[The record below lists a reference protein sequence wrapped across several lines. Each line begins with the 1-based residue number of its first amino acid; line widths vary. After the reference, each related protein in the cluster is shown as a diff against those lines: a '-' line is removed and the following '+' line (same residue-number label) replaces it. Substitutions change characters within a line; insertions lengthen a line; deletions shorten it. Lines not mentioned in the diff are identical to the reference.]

1 MIDDPFFYFLA
12 VPALLL
18 TGVSKGGF
26 GSGIGMVAV
35 PLMALSV
42 PVPQAAAVM
51 LPILCLMDLV
61 GLWTYWRRWDGASI
75 AVLVPAA
82 FLGILV
88 GFVTVSLL
96 SEKALR
102 LMLGIVS
109 LAFVLHYW
117 LGGARRPPQRPSAP
131 MGWFWGA
138 LSGYTSFLAHAG
150 GPPVS
155 MYLLPQRMEKTRL
168 VATTV
173 VFFAAVNWMKL
184 PPYWWLGQ
192 LNLENLATALVLVP
206 LAPIGILSGVWVLR
220 RVDQAMF
227 MRVCYGF
234 VFLAGLKLTWDG
246 AAWLLGF

>member
-1 MIDDPFFYFLA
+1 
-12 VPALLL
+12 
-18 TGVSKGGF
+18 
-26 GSGIGMVAV
+26 
-35 PLMALSV
+35 
-42 PVPQAAAVM
+42 
-51 LPILCLMDLV
+51 
-61 GLWTYWRRWDGASI
+61 
-75 AVLVPAA
+75 
-82 FLGILV
+82 
-88 GFVTVSLL
+88 
-96 SEKALR
+96 
-102 LMLGIVS
+102 
-109 LAFVLHYW
+109 
-117 LGGARRPPQRPSAP
+117 
-131 MGWFWGA
+131 
-138 LSGYTSFLAHAG
+138 
-150 GPPVS
+150 

-192 LNLENLATALVLVP
+192 LNLENLATALVLIP